1 MQSLKLLLRSLLLV
15 LLAVTLSG
23 CGEDDSSVGVGDDGA
38 TTTMASVTGNETT
51 ETGNET
57 TTAETEGSDETTK
70 ESNSTTT
77 EDDKLEAL
85 ENETYWA
92 MTANLSPCE
101 VAFFEFADSA
111 ECRTEKGVDA
121 EHECSGTC
129 HELACSMEAA
139 CPAGSE
145 ITLIQRGSSSREL
158 DVEKISATE
167 VQELVQELL
176 SAQATCPC
184 SSRRLKPGLRR
195 IRKRAQARRGFRG
208 GFQRVGR
215 PGCSKFG
222 WCRFR

>member
-1 MQSLKLLLRSLLLV
+1 MCCISKLFLALTPFLGFIASADEAVGTNSYQLRGAGRSLEDATSISDDDDLED
-15 LLAVTLSG
+15 A
-23 CGEDDSSVGVGDDGA
+23 GE
-38 TTTMASVTGNETT
+38 E
-51 ETGNET
+51 
-57 TTAETEGSDETTK
+57 DE
-70 ESNSTTT
+70 
-77 EDDKLEAL
+77 LEAL

-101 VAFFEFADSA
+101 VAFFEFTLSA
-111 ECRTEKGVDA
+111 ECRTDKGVDA

-129 HELACSMEAA
+129 HELVCSMEAA

-184 SSRRLKPGLRR
+184 SSRRLKPALRR

>member
-1 MQSLKLLLRSLLLV
+1 MQSLKLLLHSLLLV

-57 TTAETEGSDETTK
+57 TTAETEGSEGSDETTE
-70 ESNSTTT
+70 ESNSTITK
-77 EDDKLEAL
+77 DDELEAL

-92 MTANLSPCE
+92 MSANLSPCE
-101 VAFFEFADSA
+101 VAFFEFTDSA
-111 ECRTEKGVDA
+111 ECRTEKGVDE

-145 ITLIQRGSSSREL
+145 ITL
-158 DVEKISATE
+158 
-167 VQELVQELL
+167 
-176 SAQATCPC
+176 
-184 SSRRLKPGLRR
+184 
-195 IRKRAQARRGFRG
+195 
-208 GFQRVGR
+208 
-215 PGCSKFG
+215 
-222 WCRFR
+222 